1 MRDYFNKLVEQIS
14 IETSVVDMEDCDIT
28 IEESIA
34 MIELLKKHLSDLRSF
49 FLSKESIS
57 TQEEIVFFKEMKPEI
72 LGLLLYFNKIHN
84 IELKRQ
90 TGSNDS
96 QREHFEQELHS
107 ITYYFERHLDFYRY
121 YRSKANYLD
130 DYYFLR
136 NKVSPPSFCAD
147 SFQYIHD
154 P

>member
-1 MRDYFNKLVEQIS
+1 
-14 IETSVVDMEDCDIT
+14 MEDCDIT

-57 TQEEIVFFKEMKPEI
+57 TQEEIVFFKEMKPDI

-84 IELKRQ
+84 IELKRP

-136 NKVSPPSFCAD
+136 NKVSPPSLCAD

>member
-28 IEESIA
+28 TEESIA

-72 LGLLLYFNKIHN
+72 LGLLLTSVP
-84 IELKRQ
+84 LKL
-90 TGSNDS
+90 G
-96 QREHFEQELHS
+96 
-107 ITYYFERHLDFYRY
+107 RY
-121 YRSKANYLD
+121 
-130 DYYFLR
+130 
-136 NKVSPPSFCAD
+136 
-147 SFQYIHD
+147 
-154 P
+154 

>member
-14 IETSVVDMEDCDIT
+14 IETSVIDMEDCDIT

-34 MIELLKKHLSDLRSF
+34 IIQLLKKHLSDLRSF

-84 IELKRQ
+84 IELKRP

-96 QREHFEQELHS
+96 QREHSEQELHS

-136 NKVSPPSFCAD
+136 NKVSPPSLCAD